1 MYSNRSRKVA
11 IRRQRRFLQTSLG
24 MITTPQGNMSA
35 LPQTEKR
42 TKPINS
48 LDQNASFQPDL
59 KDFERE
65 LSKMLGLTEI
75 PEPAGAT
82 SGAYVDEPDSKSC
95 KIGWWHY
102 INLYFVET
110 AEDLLSVLWAASMN
124 SIPGLFL
131 AMAVEWGWRIPRY
144 CPSDLSSRVTANL
157 KIWSSIIGDHIGQHF
172 RRR

>member
-1 MYSNRSRKVA
+1 
-11 IRRQRRFLQTSLG
+11 

-95 KIGWWHY
+95 KIG
-102 INLYFVET
+102 
-110 AEDLLSVLWAASMN
+110 
-124 SIPGLFL
+124 
-131 AMAVEWGWRIPRY
+131 
-144 CPSDLSSRVTANL
+144 
-157 KIWSSIIGDHIGQHF
+157 
-172 RRR
+172 